1 MLATLSVVL
10 PIFGLVLAGY
20 VCRRLHIFGPAAT
33 SELNRFVVWLGLP
46 ALFFHITAKA
56 DWADLYHPGFTA
68 AFTLACFIVFFLTLA
83 LRARSRGLAE
93 GSVDALN
100 AAYPN
105 SGYMGFPL
113 GFLVFGPES
122 YPFVAISAIVTVC
135 LVFGLAIV
143 LLEIGLQEQRRF
155 WPTFRKVAF
164 SLAKNPLLV
173 APALGVLYG
182 ATRLPLPQS
191 ADSLLSLL
199 GGAASPCA
207 LVALGTFMADRKPD
221 EDTGPDGVVLLTA
234 LKLVLLPAV
243 AWLLAYCVFDLTDM
257 TAALT
262 VLLCALPTGTGPF
275 MLAEYYKRGAAV
287 TARTILY
294 STVLSVL
301 TLSILLYVS
310 GAGT

>member
-20 VCRRLHIFGPAAT
+20 ICRRAKIFGEAAT

-56 DWADLYHPGFTA
+56 DWADLYQPAFTA
-68 AFTLACFIVFFLTLA
+68 AFTLACFIVFFFTLA
-83 LRARSRGLAE
+83 LRLRKRGLAE

-113 GFLVFGPES
+113 GLLVFGPES

-135 LVFGLAIV
+135 LVFGFAIV
-143 LLEIGLQEQRRF
+143 LLEIGIQEQRRF
-155 WPTFRKVAF
+155 WPTLKKVSV

-173 APALGVLYG
+173 SPALGVAYG
-182 ATRLPLPQS
+182 ATGLPLPQS

-207 LVALGTFMADRKPD
+207 LVALGTFMADRKPS
-221 EDTGPDGVVLLTA
+221 PDDDMKGVALLTA
-234 LKLVLLPAV
+234 LKLFLLPAV
-243 AWLLAYCVFDLTDM
+243 AWILATYVFGLTGM
-257 TAALT
+257 MASLT

-275 MLAEYYKRGAAV
+275 MLAEYYKRGATV
-287 TARTILY
+287 TAQTILY
-294 STVLSVL
+294 STVLSVI
-301 TLSILLYVS
+301 TLSAILILT
-310 GAGT
+310 GHGG